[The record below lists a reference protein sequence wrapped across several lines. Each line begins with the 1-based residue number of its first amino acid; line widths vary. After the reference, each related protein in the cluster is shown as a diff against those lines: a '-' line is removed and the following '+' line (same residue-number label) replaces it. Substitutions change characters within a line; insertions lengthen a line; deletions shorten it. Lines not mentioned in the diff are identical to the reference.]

1 MHTQLNFAYKVNASA
16 ERLSSSDV
24 LTPSKKV
31 QQVVN
36 VQLEA
41 YLTKVLI
48 RQTCSFKIGSRMA
61 QCQLSST
68 VHCEIWGTA
77 TSKDLLELRQHV
89 IASRPRCLT
98 EQSAVLCF

>member
-1 MHTQLNFAYKVNASA
+1 MLSPGVRRIVSESSCIHSSQFVMSVKLKVNASA

-24 LTPSKKV
+24 LIPSKKA
-31 QQVVN
+31 QQVLS
-36 VQLEA
+36 VQPEA

-61 QCQLSST
+61 QCELSST

-77 TSKDLLELRQHV
+77 TSKDLLELR
-89 IASRPRCLT
+89 
-98 EQSAVLCF
+98 